1 MLGNLLNGKISY
13 KFRGLENSIQKSIVT
28 IMGMKKLKWL
38 GHIERMDDQS
48 MAKQLLHRQYD
59 KGKKKNLAPEV
70 KIHGPNKELY
80 EKI

>member
-1 MLGNLLNGKISY
+1 MLGKLLNGKISY
-13 KFRGLENSIQKSIVT
+13 KFRGLENSIQKCIVT

-38 GHIERMDDQS
+38 GHMDDQR